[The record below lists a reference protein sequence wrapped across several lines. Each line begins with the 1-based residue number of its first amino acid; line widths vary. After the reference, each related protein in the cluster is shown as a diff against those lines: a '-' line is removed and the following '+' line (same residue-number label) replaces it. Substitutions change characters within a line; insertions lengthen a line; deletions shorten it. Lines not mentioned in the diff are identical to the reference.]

1 MKHGLQTFHAP
12 VIHERSALQSDP
24 RTLPEL
30 LWMRQIGFQGR
41 ADVEDDDVAGGDA
54 RVLQRVVLRLL
65 KILAAIDPPWLEE
78 RLKVLGRCDGH
89 REHLLRRV
97 DDDRLALRAA
107 LEFPVDDA
115 ERELRSV
122 DLLFHRHVAGEESV
136 NRLVSDGIDVRVAV
150 DSGHSFNSCI
160 LSISRSGHEGKAR
173 MWRETYS
180 VFGRCPMSHPFP
192 KPTNS
197 SFSFTMLW

>member
-41 ADVEDDDVAGGDA
+41 ADIEDDDVASGDA

-78 RLKVLGRCDGH
+78 RLKVLGRCDGQ

-107 LEFPVDDA
+107 LDFPVDDA

-122 DLLFHRHVAGEESV
+122 DFLFYRDLICKEPF
-136 NRLVSDGIDVRVAV
+136 NRLMSDGIDVRVAV
-150 DSGHSFNSCI
+150 DAGHMINLLLRSSLMQLKHETWDGI
-160 LSISRSGHEGKAR
+160 LVLLLGVVPHAPQQR
-173 MWRETYS
+173 
-180 VFGRCPMSHPFP
+180 
-192 KPTNS
+192 
-197 SFSFTMLW
+197 